1 MTNKTA
7 TLIVSINDENLSI
20 VDNTKSKI
28 ALDYSILLATNQK
41 IEYLFEGIPDN
52 LENLPTAIA
61 RNWYRDSVGIDNHQY
76 KYSIG
81 IVLEKR
87 ISYMIS
93 NMIKLYFSFLS
104 KIKKYHRIEIPKNY
118 PNYLKDIIHIF
129 KDNIILIPQQKYS
142 DDFKIL
148 FAKRGAIKKINVHKY
163 SWILRLLQKPFMG
176 FIKNKTLVFPD
187 WTYSQLSNNNYIHQN
202 KLNILKAFY
211 YKNGNQDSTLDIPEI
226 NINIIKSI
234 LKKYGIHETDSKVL
248 SNLIINIIKKEA
260 ESSLD
265 VIEQNYNVMRELI
278 KYYKPKQII
287 VPDDGESPRYNI
299 LLQIMHKLN
308 IDAITVLDGYLT
320 YIDIDQIRIKEDGA
334 TPLVKNYA
342 TMGSINHNLIRNN
355 FPKFNRILIKSPI
368 LSHISSIK
376 KKADEYDALIMM
388 PIPNTVNPNSRWD
401 MRNKYVIDV
410 VELLRSHNF
419 KKIAV
424 KVKPGHNLND
434 SEFLIR
440 FFKNNNIENVDI
452 LHGYAYDAISVS
464 KIVIGQLGTTT
475 YESLVMNKPYY
486 IYEPIHCGFKEVNL
500 NRSIAKT
507 KHIARDINTLS
518 NNITS
523 METIELPI
531 DQLVDGQRMSIR
543 IT

>member
-1 MTNKTA
+1 
-7 TLIVSINDENLSI
+7 
-20 VDNTKSKI
+20 
-28 ALDYSILLATNQK
+28 
-41 IEYLFEGIPDN
+41 
-52 LENLPTAIA
+52 
-61 RNWYRDSVGIDNHQY
+61 
-76 KYSIG
+76 
-81 IVLEKR
+81 
-87 ISYMIS
+87 
-93 NMIKLYFSFLS
+93 
-104 KIKKYHRIEIPKNY
+104 
-118 PNYLKDIIHIF
+118 
-129 KDNIILIPQQKYS
+129 
-142 DDFKIL
+142 
-148 FAKRGAIKKINVHKY
+148 
-163 SWILRLLQKPFMG
+163 
-176 FIKNKTLVFPD
+176 
-187 WTYSQLSNNNYIHQN
+187 
-202 KLNILKAFY
+202 
-211 YKNGNQDSTLDIPEI
+211 
-226 NINIIKSI
+226 
-234 LKKYGIHETDSKVL
+234 
-248 SNLIINIIKKEA
+248 
-260 ESSLD
+260 
-265 VIEQNYNVMRELI
+265 
-278 KYYKPKQII
+278 
-287 VPDDGESPRYNI
+287 
-299 LLQIMHKLN
+299 
-308 IDAITVLDGYLT
+308 
-320 YIDIDQIRIKEDGA
+320 
-334 TPLVKNYA
+334 
-342 TMGSINHNLIRNN
+342 
-355 FPKFNRILIKSPI
+355 
-368 LSHISSIK
+368 
-376 KKADEYDALIMM
+376 MM
-388 PIPNTVNPNSRWD
+388 PMPNTVNPNSRWD